1 MSERWFTEKHEWLE
15 VDADLVTL
23 GITDFAQSQLGDIV
37 FVELPEV
44 GAALTAGED
53 VIVIE
58 SVKAAGEV
66 SSPLSGVVEEANE
79 VLADAP
85 DTINEDPLE
94 SGWMI
99 KLRTDGAPD
108 VSSFMD
114 EAAYAAFIE
123 DH

>member
-23 GITDFAQSQLGDIV
+23 GVTDFAQSQLGDIV
-37 FVELPEV
+37 FVELPEAGTAV
-44 GAALTAGED
+44 TAGED

-85 DTINEDPLE
+85 DTINDDPLG

-114 EAAYAAFIE
+114 ETAYKAFIE